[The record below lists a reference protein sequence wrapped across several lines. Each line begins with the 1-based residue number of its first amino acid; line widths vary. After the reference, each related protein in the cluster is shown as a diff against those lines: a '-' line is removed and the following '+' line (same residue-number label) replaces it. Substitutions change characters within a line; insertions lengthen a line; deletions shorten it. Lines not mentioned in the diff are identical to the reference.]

1 MELLRVAL
9 RVAALITLVVA
20 ASCCVTASAAS
31 WAFELKDAMASR
43 APEAL
48 AGTALPSDQSNFAN
62 RFFKIV
68 RNVLSCT
75 QHQCLAFDNNVDV
88 SQGTRVEE
96 AAPRREL
103 RGLGWWTA
111 KGNLLYDNTGATVYG
126 SGITWNGFEWYNG
139 APNGLSVRNYYDHIN
154 QMSSL
159 GFNLLRLPFSGSL
172 FQSGGYTPMNINYG
186 VNSDLQGL
194 KSLDIL
200 DKVIN
205 AAGGAGMKVLLDF
218 DRVGAGYNSNRS
230 GHWWE
235 PKTPVPSEAAWV
247 SIWTQLAARYK
258 DNPTVIG
265 FELWNEPHNPTVKT
279 AFPGPV
285 WAGDGVL
292 PGYNWRLACK
302 RQVHKAADA
311 IQAINPNVLIV
322 VQGLWQDTFWGANL
336 IQVKKYPLVLMVP
349 GKLVYATHDYG
360 PYVWNQKWFWVKNFP
375 YNLPKYW
382 ERTWGYINTEGIA
395 PLWVSESGSP
405 IPAKAKNI
413 TDVHELGWFTTFR
426 AYVYAKRLT
435 WCWFTW
441 GTDAESRDTGGVLE
455 ADWRTPQAHKFAE
468 LAQMMHP
475 GFGPSPKWSQPASPG
490 PKIRSRG
497 RKS

>member
-20 ASCCVTASAAS
+20 ASCCVTASAN
-31 WAFELKDAMASR
+31 EGQLRHR
-43 APEAL
+43 AWLHLNATSFSEA
-48 AGTALPSDQSNFAN
+48 T
-62 RFFKIV
+62 
-68 RNVLSCT
+68 
-75 QHQCLAFDNNVDV
+75 
-88 SQGTRVEE
+88 
-96 AAPRREL
+96 PRREL

-111 KGNLLYDNTGATVYG
+111 KGNLLYDNTGATVYC

-172 FQSGGYTPMNINYG
+172 FQPGGYTPMNINYG
-186 VNSDLQGL
+186 VNNDLQGL

-230 GHWWE
+230 GLWWE

-247 SIWTQLAARYK
+247 SIWVQLAARYK

-265 FELWNEPHNPTVKT
+265 FELWNEPHNPTVKK

-302 RQVHKAADA
+302 RAADA

-336 IQVKKYPLVLMVP
+336 IQVKKYPLVLEVP

-475 GFGPSPKWSQPASPG
+475 GFGPSPKWSQPTSPG
-490 PKIRSRG
+490 PKIRSRS